1 MTVEMNDT
9 TAAHFPRC
17 SLVRRAIVQ
26 LTFHQGMETNFIKA
40 ESALLA
46 GGLFCGMILMIE
58 LGRRVGARQ
67 RAIIMEGGA
76 AGVGAVEAAIF
87 ALLGLLIAF
96 TFQGASA
103 RFDGRRELIVQEANN
118 IGTAWLRI
126 DLLPASAQPAMRE
139 LFRKYLD
146 SRLETYRRIPD
157 LVAVKAELDRT
168 AQLQNEIWKAAMD
181 GQKEGGQAVV
191 VGLLP
196 VLNQM
201 FDIVTTRTM
210 AAKTHPPTIVFV
222 MLALMACAAAFMAGH
237 GMSGSKHR
245 SWVHSLGFA
254 AILAVTVFVIIDM
267 EYPRHGFIRVDSFD
281 QVLADLRQS
290 MK

>member
-1 MTVEMNDT
+1 MNSILT
-9 TAAHFPRC
+9 ES
-17 SLVRRAIVQ
+17 SLFVV
-26 LTFHQGMETNFIKA
+26 
-40 ESALLA
+40 
-46 GGLFCGMILMIE
+46 GLFAGIILMLE
-58 LGRRVGARQ
+58 MGRRVGARQ
-67 RAIIMEGGA
+67 RVRIMEGGA

-87 ALLGLLIAF
+87 GLLGLLIAF

-126 DLLPASAQPAMRE
+126 DLLPASAQPVMRE

-146 SRLETYRRIPD
+146 SRLETYRKIPD
-157 LVAVKAELDRT
+157 MVAVKAELDRT
-168 AQLQNEIWKAAMD
+168 AELQKEIWKVALAS
-181 GQKEGGQAVV
+181 QKEGGQAVV

-196 VLNQM
+196 SLNQM

-210 AAKTHPPTIVFV
+210 ATKIHPPMIVFA
-222 MLALMACAAAFMAGH
+222 MLALMAFAAAFMAGH
-237 GMSGSKHR
+237 GMAGSKVR
-245 SWVHSLGFA
+245 SWVHSVGFA

-267 EYPRHGFIRVDSFD
+267 EYPRLGFIDVASFD
-281 QVLADLRQS
+281 QVLVDLRQS

>member
-1 MTVEMNDT
+1 MEGVEGPQRVSM
-9 TAAHFPRC
+9 
-17 SLVRRAIVQ
+17 
-26 LTFHQGMETNFIKA
+26 NFILT
-40 ESALLA
+40 ESWLFAL
-46 GGLFCGMILMIE
+46 GLFAGINLMVE

-67 RAIIMEGGA
+67 RARIMEGGA

-87 ALLGLLIAF
+87 GLLGLLIAF

-126 DLLPASAQPAMRE
+126 DLLPASAQPVMRE

-146 SRLETYRRIPD
+146 SRLETYRKLPD
-157 LVAVKAELDRT
+157 LVAVKAEQDRT
-168 AQLQNEIWKAAMD
+168 TQLQNEIWKVAIA
-181 GQKEGGQAVV
+181 GQKEVGQVV
-191 VGLLP
+191 VTGLLP
-196 VLNQM
+196 ALNEM

-210 AAKTHPPTIVFV
+210 ARNTHPPPIVFA

-237 GMSGSKHR
+237 GMSGSEVR

-254 AILAVTVFVIIDM
+254 VILTITVFVILDM
-267 EYPRHGFIRVDSFD
+267 EYPRLGFIRVDSFD
-281 QVLADLRQS
+281 QLLVDLRQS

>member
-1 MTVEMNDT
+1 MSFIETES
-9 TAAHFPRC
+9 
-17 SLVRRAIVQ
+17 SL
-26 LTFHQGMETNFIKA
+26 F
-40 ESALLA
+40 AL
-46 GGLFCGMILMIE
+46 GLFAGIMLMIE

-67 RAIIMEGGA
+67 RARLMEGGA
-76 AGVGAVEAAIF
+76 AGIGAVEAATF
-87 ALLGLLIAF
+87 GLLGLLVAF

-126 DLLPASAQPAMRE
+126 DLLPAGAQPVMQD

-146 SRLETYRRIPD
+146 SRLETYRKIPD
-157 LVAVKAELDRT
+157 MVAVKAELNRT
-168 AQLQNEIWKAAMD
+168 AQLQNEIWKVAMA
-181 GQKEGGQAVV
+181 GQKEGGQMVV

-196 VLNQM
+196 ALNQM

-210 AAKTHPPTIVFV
+210 AAKAHPPMIVFA
-222 MLALMACAAAFMAGH
+222 MLAFMACAAAFMAGH
-237 GMSGSKHR
+237 GMSGSKVR

-254 AILAVTVFVIIDM
+254 FILTLTVYVILDM
-267 EYPRHGFIRVDSFD
+267 EYPRQGLIRVDSFD
-281 QVLADLRQS
+281 QVLVDLRQS